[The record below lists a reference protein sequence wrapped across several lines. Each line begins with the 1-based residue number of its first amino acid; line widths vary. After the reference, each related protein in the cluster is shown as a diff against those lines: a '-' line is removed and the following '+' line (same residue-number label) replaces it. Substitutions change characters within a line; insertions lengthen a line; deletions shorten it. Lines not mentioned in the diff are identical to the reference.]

1 MKVKFLPMQKEVE
14 IKPEQTVLEV
24 ALANQVPIRTVC
36 KGVPSC
42 CECRVRIVEGENLV
56 LPPNKAELSLI
67 GSGYFVDHRRLSCQL
82 HCFGDVTID
91 VSEQLAKSNDTSLRK
106 MRGGGKKGTITES
119 QAIQDTYLLKEKTNI
134 DAINADLGSNSNN
147 SSKSSSSGRTSNARD
162 DGMAG
167 ADKDSGERYDQQES
181 NALDTQNEEN

>member
-134 DAINADLGSNSNN
+134 DAINADLGNN
-147 SSKSSSSGRTSNARD
+147 SSNSSSSGPTSNARD
-162 DGMAG
+162 DGMGG
-167 ADKDSGERYDQQES
+167 ADKDSGESDDQQQA
-181 NALDTQNEEN
+181 NDLDTQSEEN